1 MRGREL
7 SRSNWRLLEN
17 FVRNGM
23 MFIQIHPFCWFLMPF
38 QICYCIMF
46 AFSLKNKKQSLS
58 SLSVQPNMNGTSSFF
73 VKESWVDWW
82 LFSCFY
88 RSARRFARI
97 LCIRLLHATLLTRK
111 LAFMKQWT
119 NRGSPGRATALTNN
133 WSISSLCKV
142 QKQVLHWHAQWD
154 TWQCVGVSQ
163 LRFLKAVFSLIFWLL
178 ISFDGIFSGFMW
190 HYHVSSCGVLWHH
203 KAFLMLYGE
212 TRCISGW
219 LVIGHQ
225 ELHSS

>member
-1 MRGREL
+1 
-7 SRSNWRLLEN
+7 
-17 FVRNGM
+17 
-23 MFIQIHPFCWFLMPF
+23 MPF
-38 QICYCIMF
+38 QICYCIMLPLV
-46 AFSLKNKKQSLS
+46 SKTRNNLYHLYLS
-58 SLSVQPNMNGTSSFF
+58 NQIWTEHLLFF

-163 LRFLKAVFSLIFWLL
+163 LRFLKAVFSLIFDFLYLL
-178 ISFDGIFSGFMW
+178 MASFLGFMW

-203 KAFLMLYGE
+203 KTFLMLYGE

-225 ELHSS
+225 ELHSSYASRRNTDHRWMVNRMFF

>member
-7 SRSNWRLLEN
+7 SRRSELKAGREFWE
-17 FVRNGM
+17 RNGM
-23 MFIQIHPFCWFLMPF
+23 MFIQIHQFIPYLLVSD
-38 QICYCIMF
+38 
-46 AFSLKNKKQSLS
+46 AFSNLLLFLKLPLKVSKTRNNLYHLYLS
-58 SLSVQPNMNGTSSFF
+58 NQIWTEHLFF
-73 VKESWVDWW
+73 VKESWVDGW

-133 WSISSLCKV
+133 WSISSFCKV

-154 TWQCVGVSQ
+154 TWQCVEVSQ
-163 LRFLKAVFSLIFWLL
+163 LRFLKAVFS
-178 ISFDGIFSGFMW
+178 
-190 HYHVSSCGVLWHH
+190 
-203 KAFLMLYGE
+203 
-212 TRCISGW
+212 
-219 LVIGHQ
+219 
-225 ELHSS
+225 